1 MRHRTPQAEPR
12 PLDASDRFVDM
23 DWTLEV
29 VVLPVSD
36 IDRSVAFYRDRVGF
50 ELDHDTKTEH
60 MHVVQLT
67 PRGSGCSIVF
77 GDLPPQRQM
86 EPGSMKALQLCVA
99 DADAARAELLARGV
113 DASEITSFGDQDGSR
128 FFGFSDPDGNT
139 WAVQELRVRGEKPLI
154 PVEARG
160 RFGA

>member
-1 MRHRTPQAEPR
+1 
-12 PLDASDRFVDM
+12 M

-36 IDRSVAFYRDRVGF
+36 IDASIAFYRDKVGF
-50 ELDHDTKTEH
+50 ELDHDTKTDQLH
-60 MHVVQLT
+60 IAQLT

-77 GDLPPQRQM
+77 GDLPSQREM
-86 EPGSMKALQLCVA
+86 APGSMRGLQLVVA
-99 DADAARAELLARGV
+99 DAEAARQELLDRGV
-113 DASEITSFGDQDGSR
+113 EASEIQVIDPRDGGT

-139 WAVQELRVRGEKPLI
+139 WAVQQLKVRGEKPLI
-154 PVEARG
+154 PVEHRD

>member
-1 MRHRTPQAEPR
+1 
-12 PLDASDRFVDM
+12 M

-36 IDRSVAFYRDRVGF
+36 IDASVAFYRDKVGF
-50 ELDHDTKTEH
+50 DLDHDTTNEH

-77 GDLPPQRQM
+77 GDLPSHREM
-86 EPGSMKALQLCVA
+86 APGSMRGLQIVVA
-99 DADAARAELLARGV
+99 DAGAARQELVGRGV
-113 DASEITSFGDQDGSR
+113 DCSELMVFSPDDGGT

-139 WAVQELRVRGEKPLI
+139 WAVQQLKVRAEKPLI
-154 PVEARG
+154 PVEYRG
-160 RFGA
+160 RFGAPE